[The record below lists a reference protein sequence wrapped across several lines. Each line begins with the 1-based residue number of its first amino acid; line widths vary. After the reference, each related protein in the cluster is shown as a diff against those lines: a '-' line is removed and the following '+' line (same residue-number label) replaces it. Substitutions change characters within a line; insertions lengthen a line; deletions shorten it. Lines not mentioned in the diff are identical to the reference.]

1 MKDTILKLKTYFLYG
16 LLGFV
21 PVFCLL
27 WLADTL
33 SKSFN
38 PEYRPLLGFLEIVNS
53 LLQTII
59 NIS

>member
-1 MKDTILKLKTYFLYG
+1 MKDTLTKLKTYFLYG

-38 PEYRPLLGFLEIVNS
+38 PEYKPLLWFLQIVND

-59 NIS
+59 GM

>member
-1 MKDTILKLKTYFLYG
+1 MKDSLIKLKTYFLYG

-38 PEYRPLLGFLEIVNS
+38 PEYKPLLWFLQIVND

-59 NIS
+59 GM

>member
-1 MKDTILKLKTYFLYG
+1 MKDSLIKLKTYFLYG

-21 PVFCLL
+21 PIFCLL

-38 PEYRPLLGFLEIVNS
+38 PEYKPLLWFLQIVND
-53 LLQTII
+53 LLRTII
-59 NIS
+59 GM

>member
-1 MKDTILKLKTYFLYG
+1 MKDTLIKLKTYFLYG

-21 PVFCLL
+21 PIFCLL

-33 SKSFN
+33 SNSFN
-38 PEYRPLLGFLEIVNS
+38 PEYKPLLWFLQIVND

-59 NIS
+59 GM

>member
-1 MKDTILKLKTYFLYG
+1 MKDTLIKLKTYFLYG

-21 PVFCLL
+21 PIFCLL

-38 PEYRPLLGFLEIVNS
+38 PEYKPLLWFLQIVND
-53 LLQTII
+53 LLRTII
-59 NIS
+59 GM

>member
-1 MKDTILKLKTYFLYG
+1 MKDTLIKLKTYFLYG

-38 PEYRPLLGFLEIVNS
+38 PEYKPLLWFLQIVND
-53 LLQTII
+53 LLRTII
-59 NIS
+59 GM

>member
-1 MKDTILKLKTYFLYG
+1 MKDTLIKLKTYFLYG

-21 PVFCLL
+21 PIFCLL

-38 PEYRPLLGFLEIVNS
+38 PEYKPLLWFLQIVND

-59 NIS
+59 GM

>member
-1 MKDTILKLKTYFLYG
+1 MKDTLIKLKTYFLYG

-38 PEYRPLLGFLEIVNS
+38 PEYKPLLWFLQIVND

-59 NIS
+59 GM